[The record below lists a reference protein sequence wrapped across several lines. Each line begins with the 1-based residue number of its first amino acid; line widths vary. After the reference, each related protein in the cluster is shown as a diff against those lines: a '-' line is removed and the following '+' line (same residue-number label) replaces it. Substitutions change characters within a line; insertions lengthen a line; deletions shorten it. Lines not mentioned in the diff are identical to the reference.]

1 MFKKKGLLQS
11 QAGGEAGEGVAYLKS
26 WMWWIGMS
34 MMIAGELCNFGG
46 ASVYL
51 SPCCVVY
58 LHHFVLEAYA
68 FVEAILVVRLNRLLS
83 TWHQLE
89 MTISTDAS
97 RSPLGRHL
105 RHYVSHFPQR
115 TSEPIR
121 VDRLHTMHPRLRDHR
136 S

>member
-51 SPCCVVY
+51 IPCCIIY

-83 TWHQLE
+83 TWHQPDCFYRRLSE
-89 MTISTDAS
+89 PS
-97 RSPLGRHL
+97 RSSSAPLCL
-105 RHYVSHFPQR
+105 TFSSKNV
-115 TSEPIR
+115 
-121 VDRLHTMHPRLRDHR
+121 
-136 S
+136 